1 MIWGKYGK
9 TEEDRMLMKK
19 LQAVMVQ
26 VDRLNV
32 LARKLEHVMDNR
44 TQSSVS
50 DDNAHSKDHFT

>member
-1 MIWGKYGK
+1 
-9 TEEDRMLMKK
+9 MKK

-26 VDRLNV
+26 VDRLNA
-32 LARKLEHVMDNR
+32 LAQKLEHVTDNR